1 MSQIRKL
8 SRAGVGKFPWVRV
21 LKHPADC
28 DAIVRSRNALCT
40 RTAWWSFSALPSSSA
55 ASARYCLVH
64 LHQLGL
70 FYDDQETRRTERWVA
85 KHPEEFAPAE
95 SDEDVK
101 LDLSQ
106 DEDLAVFV
114 SLVPEWAELAE
125 GVDLHTEEGKAVYL
139 GRLQRA
145 VDEAVRRLG
154 VTAQAL
160 QLLPPPD

>member
-1 MSQIRKL
+1 MSEIRKL

-21 LKHPADC
+21 LKRPADC

-70 FYDDQETRRTERWVA
+70 YADDQEARRTDRWVA
-85 KHPEEFAPAE
+85 NHPEEFAPAAPG
-95 SDEDVK
+95 EDVK

-125 GVDLHTEEGKAVYL
+125 GIDLHTEAGKAAYRD
-139 GRLQRA
+139 RLQTA

-154 VTAQAL
+154 ITARAL